1 MSNFKISGNIVDVT
15 RQTIFP
21 GTISVEKGFIKAIER
36 ESGKHYEDYI
46 LPGFVDAHVHIES
59 SLLVPTEFAR
69 LATVHGT
76 VAAVTD
82 PHEIAN
88 VLGLS
93 GVRFM
98 VSNAERTPLTIAFG
112 APACVPATPYETAG
126 AKLTPTDIRLLFE
139 QQYVSYLGEM
149 MNVPGVLT
157 KEPEVMQKIQIA
169 HELGFPVDGHAP
181 GLRGKEAELYGSVGI
196 STEHECLTLGE
207 AKDKLQAGIKILIRE
222 GSAAKNFA
230 DLHPLIE
237 SNFERCMFCSDDK
250 HPDDLVKGH
259 INELVRRSLALGY
272 DLMKVLQVACI
283 NPVKHYNLP
292 VGLLHPQEPADFI
305 VVNNFEDLAV
315 KRTYCH
321 GVLVAESG
329 RSLLPSVKIEP
340 LNRFITLPKQVADF
354 NLPASG
360 FIVRVMEALD
370 GQLTTAELHVTPLIK
385 NDAVVCDLDRDILK
399 IAVVNRYQ
407 NTKPAVALVKNFG
420 LHRGAIASSV
430 AHDSHNIVAV
440 GTTDAEICAAVNQ
453 IILNRGGIAVA
464 EGDSVEILPL
474 PIAGLMSVEDGY
486 LVAKKYAD
494 LDARAKQ
501 LGSNL
506 TAPFMT
512 LSFMALLVIPE
523 LKLSDRGLFSS
534 EKFDL
539 VSVWVD

>member
-21 GTISVEKGFIKAIER
+21 GTISIEEGYIKAIDR
-36 ESGKHYEDYI
+36 ESNKHYENYI

-59 SLLVPTEFAR
+59 SMLVPTEFAR

-76 VAAVTD
+76 VAAVSD

-98 VSNAERTPLTIAFG
+98 VDNAARTPFKIALG
-112 APACVPATPYETAG
+112 APACVPATSYETAG
-126 AKLTPTDIRLLFE
+126 AKLTPTDIRLMFE
-139 QQYVSYLGEM
+139 QKYVSYLSEM

-157 KEPEVMQKIQIA
+157 KEPEVMKKIHIA
-169 HELGFPVDGHAP
+169 RQLGFPVDGHAP
-181 GLRGKEAELYGSVGI
+181 GLRGKEAYLYGSVGI
-196 STEHECLTLGE
+196 STDHECLTLDE
-207 AKDKLQAGIKILIRE
+207 AKDKLKVGIKILIRE
-222 GSAAKNFA
+222 GSAAKNFT

-237 SNFERCMFCSDDK
+237 SDFDRCMFCSDDK
-250 HPDDLVKGH
+250 HPDDLVQGH

-272 DLMKVLQVACI
+272 DLMKVLQVACV
-283 NPVKHYNLP
+283 NPVLHYNLK
-292 VGLLHPQEPADFI
+292 VGLLRPQDPADFI
-305 VVNNFEDLAV
+305 VVNNLKDLV
-315 KRTYCH
+315 IQRTYCQ
-321 GVLVAESG
+321 GILVAELG
-329 RSLLPSVKIEP
+329 KSLLPSVKIEP
-340 LNRFITLPKQVADF
+340 LNCFVTSPKQINDF
-354 NLPASG
+354 YLPASSST
-360 FIVRVMEALD
+360 VRVIEAID
-370 GQLTTAELHVTPLIK
+370 GQLTTAELHLPALIK
-385 NDAVVCDLDRDILK
+385 DGAIACDLDRDILK

-407 NTKPAVALVKNFG
+407 DAKPAVALVKNFG
-420 LHRGAIASSV
+420 LQRGAIASSV

-453 IILNRGGIAVA
+453 IILNGGGIALV
-464 EGDSVEILPL
+464 EGDLVEILPL
-474 PIAGLMSVEDGY
+474 PIAGLMSAEDGY
-486 LVAKKYAD
+486 LVAQKYAD

-534 EKFDL
+534 KEFDF
-539 VSVWVD
+539 VSVCVE